1 MNGADN
7 FSPSINLGLRV
18 DHGEVRRASGVGC
31 DEGAFRDE
39 ECSRRGRALFVV
51 FDRGIFID

>member
-1 MNGADN
+1 MNGADD

-18 DHGEVRRASGVGC
+18 DHGEVRHASGVGC

-39 ECSRRGRALFVV
+39 ALRSVPGV
-51 FDRGIFID
+51 DARCL